1 MYNFYSRKCP
11 NSPKCSNCILFV
23 NSNAN
28 FVNTD
33 ILSLRCVCNWH
44 LCKNAKKWSK
54 FAAKCYFQPSLSL
67 KKMNFYHFKV
77 FYTLSLRYMTIGI
90 NGVFIRNQNIF
101 VVIFSFHKY
110 FMKGFNSWQWIAC
123 VVWLASKILLDLD
136 LFGSLPIWMENI
148 QYIANYWCFSEKP
161 SVSTIFETLFSIF
174 SFSFSIIL
182 GILNNWANNRK
193 SFKYISVHADAFKFL
208 NYQFILV
215 FFSEQVYYLHFAK
228 QISTSCVFLEYY
240 NGTD

>member
-54 FAAKCYFQPSLSL
+54 FASKCYFQPSLSL
-67 KKMNFYHFKV
+67 KKMSFYHFKV

-101 VVIFSFHKY
+101 VVILLFFH
-110 FMKGFNSWQWIAC
+110 FINTSWKEVIVGNGLLVWNDWPAKVCWI
-123 VVWLASKILLDLD
+123 WIFLDLYQSGWKIYSILQIID
-136 LFGSLPIWMENI
+136 ASPKNLQFQLFLKLCFQFSLSHL
-148 QYIANYWCFSEKP
+148 A
-161 SVSTIFETLFSIF
+161 L
-174 SFSFSIIL
+174 
-182 GILNNWANNRK
+182 
-193 SFKYISVHADAFKFL
+193 
-208 NYQFILV
+208 
-215 FFSEQVYYLHFAK
+215 
-228 QISTSCVFLEYY
+228 FLEFWTIVRITERVSSTPQYMQMLL
-240 NGTD
+240 NF